1 MSRFSSLRAGCASS
15 ALYPY
20 GLYLAAA
27 CLASPA
33 LAQAPADTAAPD
45 QAYHDDAKA
54 DIVVTA
60 LIPRRQGDILSGT
73 SVLTGEKLTRD
84 LRPSIGETLARQPG
98 VSATSFGPNASRP
111 ILRGFQGERV
121 RILTDGIGSFDVSNT
136 SVDHAVAI
144 NPLTADRIEILR
156 GPAALLYGSSAIGGV
171 VNVIDSRIPRRVP
184 DEPIHVEGIAT
195 YGSAANER
203 TLSGEI
209 EAPLAENFVVHV
221 DGSWTKTDDL
231 RTGGYILSKPMRA
244 LAAQSNDPEIR
255 EDGQWKGKLPNTAA
269 ETWEVAGGFAYVGDG
284 GNLGV
289 SVSHSENRYGVP
301 SRIDVAEDTDD
312 HGHDDEPGHTHE
324 DVTLAMKQTRADLRG
339 EVATGGGFLDSIRLR
354 AGFADYQHQEIEPS
368 GEVGTTFY
376 NQSMESRLEFIQ
388 ARQGGWDGAFGAQFF
403 TRRFEAVGEEK
414 FLPKNETN
422 QIGVFTLQSLDL
434 GRTRIEAGARYEH
447 TDLSS
452 NADADL
458 FVGGYQRSFN
468 ALSGSVGISQEIV
481 PGWRAGLNLSRSER
495 APSAEELFARGNHA
509 GTQAFEL
516 GDPRFG
522 KEKSWGAE
530 ATLRGKGEGYS
541 VSFAAY
547 HNWFDGYIY
556 DSVVDDSVCQAANGG
571 AEMEFP
577 CYAYAQ
583 ADARYYGFEAEGS
596 VKLAQLGGYAI
607 NLDGVADYVRATIK
621 GSGPAPRIP
630 PLRLL
635 GGIEAQG
642 DRISARAEV
651 EHVFEQ
657 DRIAA
662 TETPTDGFTLVNAS
676 LSFKPFAGNDRTTLM
691 LSANNIFDVEA
702 RRHASVLKDFAPL
715 AGRDIR
721 VTARF
726 SI

>member
-1 MSRFSSLRAGCASS
+1 MSRFSSLRAGCAFS
-15 ALYPY
+15 AL
-20 GLYLAAA
+20 
-27 CLASPA
+27 CLAPAA
-33 LAQAPADTAAPD
+33 LAQAPADSAAPD
-45 QAYHDDAKA
+45 QAYHDDAKS

-73 SVLTGEKLTRD
+73 SVLAGDKLTRD

-144 NPLTADRIEILR
+144 NPLTADRIEVLR

-184 DEPIHVEGIAT
+184 DEAIHVEGIAT

-203 TLSGEI
+203 TVSGEV
-209 EAPLAENFVVHV
+209 EAPLTENFVVHF

-244 LAAQSNDPEIR
+244 LAAQSDDPEIR
-255 EDGQWKGKLPNTAA
+255 EDGEWKGKLPNTAA

-301 SRIDVAEDTDD
+301 SRIDVTEEHD
-312 HGHDDEPGHTHE
+312 HDHDHDDEPGHTHE
-324 DVTLAMKQTRADLRG
+324 DVTLSMKQTRADLRG
-339 EVATGGGFLDSIRLR
+339 EVSTGGGFLDSIRLR
-354 AGFADYQHQEIEPS
+354 AGFADYQHQEIEPT
-368 GEVGTTFY
+368 GEVGTTFK
-376 NQSMESRLEFIQ
+376 NQSMESRLEFVQ
-388 ARQGGWDGAFGAQFF
+388 AKQGGWDGAFGAQFF
-403 TRRFEAVGEEK
+403 TRRFEAIGEEK

-422 QIGVFTLQSLDL
+422 QLGVFTLQSLDL
-434 GRTRIEAGARYEH
+434 GSTRIEAGGRFEH
-447 TDLSS
+447 TDLTS

-468 ALSGSVGISQEIV
+468 ALSGSIGVSQEIV
-481 PGWRAGLNLSRSER
+481 PGWRAGINASRSER

-516 GDPRFG
+516 GDPTFG
-522 KEKSWGAE
+522 KEKSWGVE
-530 ATLRGKGEGYS
+530 GTLRGKGEGYS
-541 VSFAAY
+541 VSLAAY
-547 HNWFDGYIY
+547 HNWFSGYIY
-556 DSVVDDSVCQAANGG
+556 DSIVDDSVCQTANGG
-571 AEMEFP
+571 AELEFP
-577 CYAYAQ
+577 CYAYSQ

-657 DRIAA
+657 NRIAE

-726 SI
+726 SL

>member
-1 MSRFSSLRAGCASS
+1 MSLSPLLRAGCALS
-15 ALYPY
+15 ALCV
-20 GLYLAAA
+20 AV
-27 CLASPA
+27 PA
-33 LAQAPADTAAPD
+33 MAQDAPAADAAD
-45 QAYHDDAKA
+45 QNYHDNRS

-73 SVLTGEKLTRD
+73 SVLTGDQLTRD

-171 VNVIDSRIPRRVP
+171 INVIDSRIPRRVP
-184 DEPIHVEGIAT
+184 DEPIHIDGIAT

-203 TLSGEI
+203 TVSGEI
-209 EAPLAENFVVHV
+209 EAPVTENFVIHL

-244 LAAQSNDPEIR
+244 LAAQSDDAEIR

-301 SRIDVAEDTDD
+301 SRIDVTEEHDHDHEGEDHD
-312 HGHDDEPGHTHE
+312 HEEPGHTHE
-324 DVTLAMKQTRADLRG
+324 DVTLSMKQTRADLRG
-339 EVATGGGFLDSIRLR
+339 EVSTGGGFLDSIRLR
-354 AGFADYQHQEIEPS
+354 AGFADYQHQEIEPT
-368 GEVGTTFY
+368 GEVGTTFK
-376 NQSMESRLEFIQ
+376 NQSMESRLEFVQ
-388 ARQGGWDGAFGAQFF
+388 AKQGGWDGAFGAQFF
-403 TRRFEAVGEEK
+403 TRRFEAIGEEK

-422 QIGVFTLQSLDL
+422 QIGIFTLQSLDL
-434 GRTRIEAGARYEH
+434 GSTRIEAGGRFEH
-447 TDLSS
+447 TDLSA

-458 FVGGYQRSFN
+458 FVGSNQRNFN
-468 ALSGSVGISQEIV
+468 ALSGSLGISQEIV

-516 GDPRFG
+516 GNANFS
-522 KEKSWGAE
+522 KEKSWGIE
-530 ATLRGKGEGYS
+530 GTLRGKGEGYS
-541 VSFAAY
+541 ISLSAY
-547 HNWFDGYIY
+547 HNWFNGYIY
-556 DSVVDDSVCQAANGG
+556 DSIVDDSVCQAANGG
-571 AEMEFP
+571 AELEFP
-577 CYAYAQ
+577 CYAYNQ

-657 DRIAA
+657 NRIAE
-662 TETPTDGFTLVNAS
+662 TETPTDSFTLVNAS
-676 LSFKPFAGNDRTTLM
+676 LSFKPFKGNDRTTLM

-726 SI
+726 SL

>member
-1 MSRFSSLRAGCASS
+1 MSRLLPLRAGCALS
-15 ALYPY
+15 ALCVAP
-20 GLYLAAA
+20 AAF
-27 CLASPA
+27 
-33 LAQAPADTAAPD
+33 AQATDAAPQAAD
-45 QAYHDDAKA
+45 QAYHDNRA

-73 SVLTGEKLTRD
+73 TVLTGDKLTQQ
-84 LRPSIGETLARQPG
+84 LRTTTGETLARQPG

-184 DEPIHVEGIAT
+184 DEPVHVEGLAT

-203 TLSGEI
+203 TVSGEI

-221 DGSWTKTDDL
+221 DGSWSKSDDL
-231 RTGGYILSKPMRA
+231 RTGGYILSKPQRA
-244 LAAQSNDPEIR
+244 LAAQSDDAEIR
-255 EDGQWKGKLPNTAA
+255 EDGMWKGKLPNTAA
-269 ETWEVAGGFAYVGDG
+269 ETWEVAGGFAYIGDG

-301 SRIDVAEDTDD
+301 SRIDVTEEHDHDHEGEE
-312 HGHDDEPGHTHE
+312 HGHEEEEGHSHE
-324 DVTLAMKQTRADLRG
+324 DVTLSMRQTRADLRG

-354 AGFADYQHQEIEPS
+354 AGWADYQHQEIEPT
-368 GEVGTTFY
+368 GEVGTTFK

-388 ARQGGWDGAFGAQFF
+388 AKRGGWDGAFGAQFF
-403 TRRFEAVGEEK
+403 TRRFQADGEEK

-422 QIGVFTLQSLDL
+422 QLGVFTLQSLDL
-434 GRTRIEAGARYEH
+434 GDTRLEAGARYEH
-447 TDLSS
+447 TDLK
-452 NADADL
+452 ADPDADL
-458 FVGGYQRSFN
+458 FVDGRTRSFN
-468 ALSGSVGISQEIV
+468 ALSGSLGISQAIM

-516 GDPRFG
+516 GNPDFG
-522 KEKSWGAE
+522 KERSWGVE
-530 ATLRGKGEGYS
+530 GTLRGGGEGYS
-541 VSFAAY
+541 ISLAAF

-556 DSVVDDSVCQAANGG
+556 DAIVDDSVCEAANGG
-571 AEMEFP
+571 AELEFP
-577 CYAYAQ
+577 CFAYAQ
-583 ADARYYGFEAEGS
+583 ADARYYGFEAEAS
-596 VKLAQLGGYAI
+596 VKLAQVGRYAI
-607 NLDGVADYVRATIK
+607 NVDGVADYVRAHIK
-621 GSGPAPRIP
+621 GNGPAPRIP

-635 GGIEAQG
+635 GGLEARG
-642 DRISARAEV
+642 DRLSARAEI
-651 EHVFEQ
+651 EHAFAQE
-657 DRIAA
+657 RIADY
-662 TETPTDGFTLVNAS
+662 ETTTDAYTLVNAS

-726 SI
+726 SL

>member
-1 MSRFSSLRAGCASS
+1 MPLSPLLRAGCALS
-15 ALYPY
+15 ALCV
-20 GLYLAAA
+20 AV
-27 CLASPA
+27 PA
-33 LAQAPADTAAPD
+33 IAQDAPAADAAD
-45 QAYHDDAKA
+45 QNYHDNRS

-73 SVLTGEKLTRD
+73 SVLTGDQLTRD

-184 DEPIHVEGIAT
+184 DEPIHIDGIAT

-203 TLSGEI
+203 TVSGEI
-209 EAPLAENFVVHV
+209 EAPVTENFVIHL

-244 LAAQSNDPEIR
+244 LAALSDDAEIR

-301 SRIDVAEDTDD
+301 SRIDVTEEHDHDHDHEGEDHD
-312 HGHDDEPGHTHE
+312 HEEAGHSHE
-324 DVTLAMKQTRADLRG
+324 DVTLSMKQTRADLRG
-339 EVATGGGFLDSIRLR
+339 EVSTGGGFLDSIRLR
-354 AGFADYQHQEIEPS
+354 AGFADYQHQEIEPT
-368 GEVGTTFY
+368 GEVGTTFK
-376 NQSMESRLEFIQ
+376 NQSMESRLEFVQ
-388 ARQGGWDGAFGAQFF
+388 AKQGGWDGAFGAQFF
-403 TRRFEAVGEEK
+403 TRRFEAIGEEK

-422 QIGVFTLQSLDL
+422 QIGIFTLQSLDL
-434 GRTRIEAGARYEH
+434 GSTRIEAGGRFEH
-447 TDLSS
+447 TDLSA

-458 FVGGYQRSFN
+458 FVGSNQRNFN
-468 ALSGSVGISQEIV
+468 ALSGSLGISQEIV

-516 GDPRFG
+516 GNPNFS
-522 KEKSWGAE
+522 KEKSWGIE
-530 ATLRGKGEGYS
+530 GTLRGKGEGYS
-541 VSFAAY
+541 IGLSAY
-547 HNWFDGYIY
+547 HNWFNGYIY
-556 DSVVDDSVCQAANGG
+556 DSIVDDSVCQAANGG
-571 AEMEFP
+571 AELEFP
-577 CYAYAQ
+577 CYAYNQ

-657 DRIAA
+657 NRIAE
-662 TETPTDGFTLVNAS
+662 TETPTDSFTLVNAS
-676 LSFKPFAGNDRTTLM
+676 LSFKPFKGNDRTTLM

-726 SI
+726 SL

>member
-1 MSRFSSLRAGCASS
+1 MSRFPLLRAGCAIS
-15 ALYPY
+15 AL
-20 GLYLAAA
+20 
-27 CLASPA
+27 CLAFPA
-33 LAQAPADTAAPD
+33 LAEEAAPD
-45 QAYHDDAKA
+45 AADASTNGAYHDGAKS

-73 SVLTGEKLTRD
+73 SVLTGDKLTRD

-98 VSATSFGPNASRP
+98 VSSTSFGPNASRP

-144 NPLTADRIEILR
+144 NPLTADRIEVLR

-184 DEPIHVEGIAT
+184 DEAIHVDGIAT

-203 TLSGEI
+203 TLSGEV
-209 EAPLAENFVVHV
+209 EAPIAENFVVHV

-244 LAAQSNDPEIR
+244 IAAQSDDAEIR

-269 ETWEVAGGFAYVGDG
+269 ETWEVAGGFAYVGTG

-301 SRIDVAEDTDD
+301 SRIDVAEDHD
-312 HGHDDEPGHTHE
+312 HEGDHDDEPGHTHE
-324 DVTLAMKQTRADLRG
+324 DVTLSMKQTRADLRG
-339 EVATGGGFLDSIRLR
+339 EVSTGGGFLDSIRLR
-354 AGFADYQHQEIEPS
+354 AGFADYQHQEIEPT
-368 GEVGTTFY
+368 GEVGTTFK
-376 NQSMESRLEFIQ
+376 NQSMESRLEFVQ
-388 ARQGGWDGAFGAQFF
+388 AKQGGWDGAFGAQFF
-403 TRRFEAVGEEK
+403 TRRFEAIGDEK
-414 FLPKNETN
+414 FLPRNETN
-422 QIGVFTLQSLDL
+422 QLGLFTLQSLDL
-434 GRTRIEAGARYEH
+434 GSTRIEAGGRFEH
-447 TDLSS
+447 TDLNSV
-452 NADADL
+452 ADADL
-458 FVGGYQRSFN
+458 FVGAYRRSFN
-468 ALSGSVGISQEIV
+468 ALSGSLGISQEIT

-516 GDPRFG
+516 GDPTFG
-522 KEKSWGAE
+522 KEKSWGVE
-530 ATLRGKGEGYS
+530 GTLRGKGEGYTINLS
-541 VSFAAY
+541 AY
-547 HNWFDGYIY
+547 HNWFSGFIY
-556 DSVVDDSVCQAANGG
+556 DSIVDDSVCQAANGG
-571 AEMEFP
+571 AELEFP
-577 CYAYAQ
+577 CYAYSQ

-596 VKLAQLGGYAI
+596 VKLAQLGSYAI

-635 GGIEAQG
+635 SGLEAQG
-642 DRISARAEV
+642 ERITARAEV

-657 DRIAA
+657 NRIAA

-676 LSFKPFAGNDRTTLM
+676 LSFKPFKGNDRTTLM

-726 SI
+726 SL

>member
-1 MSRFSSLRAGCASS
+1 MSRFPLLRAGCAFS
-15 ALYPY
+15 ALCFALPV
-20 GLYLAAA
+20 AAQEA
-27 CLASPA
+27 
-33 LAQAPADTAAPD
+33 APAAG
-45 QAYHDDAKA
+45 QGYHDQRT

-73 SVLTGEKLTRD
+73 SVITGEELTRD

-144 NPLTADRIEILR
+144 NPLTADRIEVLR

-184 DEPIHVEGIAT
+184 DEPIHAEGIAT

-209 EAPLAENFVVHV
+209 EAPVADNFVVHL
-221 DGSWTKTDDL
+221 DGTWTRTDDL

-244 LAAQSNDPEIR
+244 LAAQSDDAEIR

-269 ETWEVAGGFAYVGDG
+269 ETWEVAGGFAYVGTG

-301 SRIDVAEDTDD
+301 SRIDVAEDHD
-312 HGHDDEPGHTHE
+312 HEGEDHDHEEPGHTHE
-324 DVTLAMKQTRADLRG
+324 DVTLSMKQTRADLRS

-354 AGFADYQHQEIEPS
+354 AGFANYQHQEIEPT
-368 GEVGTTFY
+368 GEVGTTFK

-403 TRRFEAVGEEK
+403 TRRFEAIGEEK
-414 FLPKNETN
+414 FLPRNETN
-422 QIGVFTLQSLDL
+422 QLGVFTLQSLDL
-434 GRTRIEAGARYEH
+434 GDTRVEAGGRFEH
-447 TDLSS
+447 TDLSAV
-452 NADADL
+452 ADADL
-458 FVGGYQRSFN
+458 FTAGGRRNFN
-468 ALSGSVGISQEIV
+468 ALSGSLGISQAIV

-516 GDPRFG
+516 GNPDFS
-522 KEKSWGAE
+522 KEKSWGVE
-530 ATLRGKGEGYS
+530 GSLRGKGEGYS
-541 VSFAAY
+541 LSFAAY
-547 HNWFDGYIY
+547 HNWFNGYIY
-556 DSVVDDSVCQAANGG
+556 DSIVDDSVCQGANGG
-571 AEMEFP
+571 AELEFP
-577 CYAYAQ
+577 CYAYNQ
-583 ADARYYGFEAEGS
+583 ADARYYGFEAEGT

-607 NLDGVADYVRATIK
+607 NLDGIADYVRATIK

-635 GGIEAQG
+635 GGVEAQG
-642 DRISARAEV
+642 ERITARAEM
-651 EHVFEQ
+651 EHVFQ
-657 DRIAA
+657 QNRISD
-662 TETPTDGFTLVNAS
+662 TETPTDSFTLVNAS
-676 LSFKPFAGNDRTTLM
+676 LSFKPIKGNDRTLLM

-726 SI
+726 SL

>member
-1 MSRFSSLRAGCASS
+1 MSLSLSLRAGCALSVLCI
-15 ALYPY
+15 ALPV
-20 GLYLAAA
+20 
-27 CLASPA
+27 
-33 LAQAPADTAAPD
+33 LAQDAPADAAR
-45 QAYHDDAKA
+45 QNAYHDNRA

-73 SVLTGEKLTRD
+73 SVVTGDKLTRE
-84 LRPSIGETLARQPG
+84 LRSTIGETLARQPG
-98 VSATSFGPNASRP
+98 VSSTSFGPNASRP

-144 NPLTADRIEILR
+144 NPLTADRIEVLR

-184 DEPIHVEGIAT
+184 DEPVHVEGIAT

-203 TLSGEI
+203 TFGGEI
-209 EAPLAENFVVHV
+209 EAPLGDHFVVHL
-221 DGSWTKTDDL
+221 DGSYNRSSDL
-231 RTGGYILSKPMRA
+231 RTGGYILSKPQRA
-244 LAAQSNDPEIR
+244 IAAASDDAEVR
-255 EDGQWKGKLPNTAA
+255 EDGQLRGTLPNTAA
-269 ETWEVAGGFAYVGDG
+269 ETWEVAGGFAYINDRGS
-284 GNLGV
+284 LGV
-289 SVSHSENRYGVP
+289 SVSHTDNRYGVP
-301 SRIDVAEDTDD
+301 ARFELED
-312 HGHDDEPGHTHE
+312 GHEGEEEGHSHE
-324 DVTLAMKQTRADLRG
+324 DVTLAMRQTRVDLRG
-339 EVATGGGFLDSIRLR
+339 EIATNGGFLDAIRLR

-388 ARQGGWDGAFGAQFF
+388 TRRGGWDGAFGAQFF
-403 TRRFEAVGEEK
+403 TRRFQAIGEEK

-422 QIGVFTLQSLDL
+422 QLGLFTLQSLDL
-434 GRTRIEAGARYEH
+434 GDTRLEAGARYEH
-447 TDLSS
+447 SDLAA

-458 FVGGYQRSFN
+458 FTGGARRSFN
-468 ALSGSVGISQEIV
+468 ALSGSLGISQAIV
-481 PGWRAGLNLSRSER
+481 PGWRIGLNASRSER

-516 GDPRFG
+516 GSPDFG
-522 KEKSWGAE
+522 KERSWGVE

-541 VSFAAY
+541 ISLAAY
-547 HNWFDGYIY
+547 HNWFKGYIY
-556 DSVVDDSVCQAANGG
+556 DAIVDDSVCQAANGG
-571 AEMEFP
+571 ADMEFP

-583 ADARYYGFEAEGS
+583 ADARYYGFEAEATL
-596 VKLAQLGGYAI
+596 KLAQVGSYAI
-607 NLDGVADYVRATIK
+607 NFDGVADYVRATIT

-635 GGIEAQG
+635 GGLEAQG
-642 DRISARAEV
+642 DRLSLRGEV
-651 EHVFEQ
+651 EHVFDQE
-657 DRIAA
+657 RIAGY
-662 TETPTDGFTLVNAS
+662 ETQTDGYTMVNAS
-676 LSFKPFAGNDRTTLM
+676 LSFKPFRGNDRTTLM

-726 SI
+726 SL